1 MGIPIKLTVIGCIL
15 LLSVS
20 LLAKENINEAQINE
34 GKSAALTLQ
43 KRLGFIQ
50 SFQTKFEQ
58 VTRTPEGAPI
68 QSSTGSIWIGP
79 DASFKIE
86 TELPFA
92 QSLVSDG
99 DNFWSY
105 EPDLFQVT
113 VAKLNKDINKVPI
126 LLFGS
131 NDLRLL
137 DAYQITVIEISDLE
151 IFTLRPLKTDS
162 LFLSLKLSFQ
172 GELPISISILDS
184 LGQETSLDFHKSLI
198 NPTIDPLAFQFS
210 VPAGVDV
217 IDER

>member
-1 MGIPIKLTVIGCIL
+1 MGILIKFTIVGCLL

-20 LLAKENINEAQINE
+20 VLAEEQISEAQINE
-34 GKSAALTLQ
+34 GKPAALTLQ

-58 VTRTPEGAPI
+58 VTRTPEGASI

-86 TELPFA
+86 TELPYA

-105 EPDLFQVT
+105 EPDLFQVS

-137 DAYQITVIEISDLE
+137 EGYQITVVEVSDLA
-151 IFTLRPLKTDS
+151 IFTLTPIKADS

-172 GELPISISILDS
+172 GESPISISILDS

-210 VPAGVDV
+210 VPVGVDV

>member
-1 MGIPIKLTVIGCIL
+1 MGIRIRVYLVSCLL
-15 LLSVS
+15 LLSYSS
-20 LLAKENINEAQINE
+20 LAEEQIYE
-34 GKSAALTLQ
+34 KRTAALTLQ
-43 KRLGFIQ
+43 ERLGFIQ
-50 SFQTKFEQ
+50 SFHTLFKQ
-58 VTRTPEGAPI
+58 VTKTPEGAPI

-79 DASFKIE
+79 DARFKIE

-131 NDLRLL
+131 KDFSLL
-137 DAYQITVIEISDLE
+137 DGYHITLVEVDDLKT
-151 IFTLRPLKTDS
+151 FTLIPLKTDS

-172 GELPISISILDS
+172 GASPISISIQDS
-184 LGQETSLDFHKSLI
+184 LGQETNLDFHQSFL
-198 NPTIDPLAFQFS
+198 NPTIDLLEFQFS

-217 IDER
+217 IDERL